1 MLNKSFYFKQV
12 WAKGKLVCGYSSI
25 KILGAVTAI
34 VFERL
39 NTEFNYAVG
48 HGLLIQDYYFAS
60 STEEIAQSIGFTIK
74 EVENA
79 LKHLEELSL
88 IATNTIDNIYLIHLD
103 LDKICDFISETE
115 RKNNYEMW
123 DCGLQQIQSA
133 AFNVIEFNAEN
144 KKIIEKIKNSMYEL
158 ALDENGQPYKF

>member
-39 NTEFNYAVG
+39 N
-48 HGLLIQDYYFAS
+48 
-60 STEEIAQSIGFTIK
+60 
-74 EVENA
+74 
-79 LKHLEELSL
+79 
-88 IATNTIDNIYLIHLD
+88 
-103 LDKICDFISETE
+103 
-115 RKNNYEMW
+115 
-123 DCGLQQIQSA
+123 
-133 AFNVIEFNAEN
+133 NAEN